1 MYRKTT
7 LRRMQPV
14 TRRYARNLNSLQ
26 GILKRLQNLTQDIAR
41 LEADSTA
48 LYNRNKADRAR
59 QKDNDAH
66 LASCIEKA
74 DPANLDEFMSDYF
87 NQQEAGHEL

>member
-26 GILKRLQNLTQDIAR
+26 GILRRLQNLTQDIAR
-41 LEADSTA
+41 LELDSAA
-48 LYNRNKADRAR
+48 L
-59 QKDNDAH
+59 
-66 LASCIEKA
+66 
-74 DPANLDEFMSDYF
+74 F
-87 NQQEAGHEL
+87 NQKHEKDPCHRTGIDEATEILFAEEGHDEL

>member
-41 LEADSTA
+41 LELDSAA
-48 LYNRNKADRAR
+48 L
-59 QKDNDAH
+59 
-66 LASCIEKA
+66 
-74 DPANLDEFMSDYF
+74 F
-87 NQQEAGHEL
+87 NQKRHERDPDHRTGIDEATEILFAEEGHDEL

>member
-1 MYRKTT
+1 VYRKTT

-41 LEADSTA
+41 LELDSTA
-48 LYNRNKADRAR
+48 LLNR
-59 QKDNDAH
+59 QKHEQA
-66 LASCIEKA
+66 IERETS
-74 DPANLDEFMSDYF
+74 LDHFMQNYG
-87 NQQEAGHEL
+87 NEQEATDEL

>member
-41 LEADSTA
+41 LELDSAA
-48 LYNRNKADRAR
+48 L
-59 QKDNDAH
+59 
-66 LASCIEKA
+66 
-74 DPANLDEFMSDYF
+74 F
-87 NQQEAGHEL
+87 NQKKHEKNPSHRTGIDEATETLFGEEGHDEL